1 VDQEPRGKAKDWME
15 GGRIQEGIHDRK
27 SCSYSSKETP
37 RGRRPKFEKEKKIKR
52 KYAERQER
60 ERQCTEKMRNGTLEE
75 RQRERVYQEELIR
88 NGGMVNDYMERRR
101 WGLID

>member
-1 VDQEPRGKAKDWME
+1 
-15 GGRIQEGIHDRK
+15 
-27 SCSYSSKETP
+27 
-37 RGRRPKFEKEKKIKR
+37 
-52 KYAERQER
+52 
-60 ERQCTEKMRNGTLEE
+60 MRNGTLEE